1 MQQSGSPRSDVV
13 WFAVKVKDYMSAHHS
28 TCSPFLSICSK
39 SSQNRSRSSCLL
51 QPSACQAL
59 GAETETQQATSHH
72 LSRIKSWKTQKKK
85 YSCVFLHRWKM
96 EKSHTTTPVVIV
108 ILSEASQ
115 LLLLVQPYLVNKTSL
130 LGGCANKIWTKMKA
144 HEGHLPTF
152 EEWTIEHTTI
162 ETDRCTWCSYSKRES
177 STAMVKSKRAAT
189 SESILDSNSQVMDL
203 DVGQKW
209 DKNRDSLVTCNGVW
223 TWVALFWNT
232 MCKV

>member
-1 MQQSGSPRSDVV
+1 MILHGLRLAGWKFTHTSHATI
-13 WFAVKVKDYMSAHHS
+13 WFAKVRCHLVCSKSLEKNIKDYASAHHS

-72 LSRIKSWKTQKKK
+72 LSPIKSWETQKTYK

-96 EKSHTTTPVVIV
+96 EKSHTTPVIV
-108 ILSEASQ
+108 ILSQASQ

-152 EEWTIEHTTI
+152 EEWTIRHTTI
-162 ETDRCTWCSYSKRES
+162 ETNRCTWCS
-177 STAMVKSKRAAT
+177 
-189 SESILDSNSQVMDL
+189 
-203 DVGQKW
+203 
-209 DKNRDSLVTCNGVW
+209 
-223 TWVALFWNT
+223 
-232 MCKV
+232 